1 MYHLE
6 NPVRQSWEDVCSII
20 ERKLGLPPKSRLP
33 FDDWLTQISTLEDSP
48 SDLMEFF
55 SNYFRR
61 MSSGSLVLDTTNGR
75 RLSPTLRSTGAIH
88 AWEIGLYLDY
98 WRQSGF
104 LK

>member
-6 NPVRQSWEDVCSII
+6 NPVRQSWEDICSII
-20 ERKLGLPPKSRLP
+20 ERKLGLPLKSRLP
-33 FDDWLTQISTLEDSP
+33 FEDWLKQISTLEDSP

-55 SNYFRR
+55 SRYFLR
-61 MSSGSLVLDTTNGR
+61 MSSGSLVLDTTNSR
-75 RLSPTLRSTGAIH
+75 RLSPTLRSTGAIQVK
-88 AWEIGLYLDY
+88 EIGLYLDY